1 MPRYNKQELE
11 EAVKTSKTIKEV
23 LLKLE
28 LRAAG
33 GSYKQFKRYCR
44 EWEIDYSHFLTR
56 SEMAKKTFSGF
67 KVKRPIEELL
77 VENSNCSRAN
87 LKRRLYK
94 EGYKKRECELCG
106 QSEEWRGK
114 KMSLILDHING
125 VHNDNR
131 LDNLR
136 IVCPNCNATL
146 ATHCGRK
153 KKKAEINPDWRHKP
167 RPYAEK
173 IEWPDSQTLKQMVED
188 SNYSAVGRKLG
199 VSDNAVRK
207 RLKKHT

>member
-11 EAVKTSKTIKEV
+11 QAVRNSKTIKEV
-23 LLKLE
+23 LIRLG

-33 GSYKQFKRYCR
+33 GSYKQFKRYCS
-44 EWEIDYSHFLTR
+44 EWEIDYSHFSTASDRAADLSRRTKIP
-56 SEMAKKTFSGF
+56 MKQ
-67 KVKRPIEELL
+67 IL
-77 VENSNCSRAN
+77 VENSTYSRAS

-94 EGYKKRECELCG
+94 EGHKERKCELCG
-106 QSEEWRGK
+106 QGEEWRGK

-131 LDNLR
+131 LENLR

-146 ATHCGRK
+146 PTHCGRK

-173 IEWPDSQTLKQMVED
+173 IDWPDNQTLRQMIED

-207 RLKKHT
+207 RLKKNT